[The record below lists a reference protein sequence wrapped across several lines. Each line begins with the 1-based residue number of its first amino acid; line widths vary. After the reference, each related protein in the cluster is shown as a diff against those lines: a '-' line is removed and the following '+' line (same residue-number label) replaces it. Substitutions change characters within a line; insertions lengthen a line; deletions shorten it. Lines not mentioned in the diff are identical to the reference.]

1 MNLGEIIHNY
11 RMDNKMTLDDVA
23 KKCGITKGY
32 VSMLE
37 KNVNPK
43 TKRALSP
50 SIETILKVSKGLS
63 IDIDKM
69 FEMLDDDIRIA
80 LNHESLKSV
89 YGNIYAN
96 TNISQNTNNGT
107 ISNNIGSGDN
117 SNTTNN
123 YYNGCEYCE
132 EVAEE
137 QMRYNYSQNK
147 DTFFAIMD
155 NIRAMTDIQLE
166 EVLRY
171 TEFILSKK

>member
-1 MNLGEIIHNY
+1 
-11 RMDNKMTLDDVA
+11 
-23 KKCGITKGY
+23 
-32 VSMLE
+32 
-37 KNVNPK
+37 
-43 TKRALSP
+43 
-50 SIETILKVSKGLS
+50 
-63 IDIDKM
+63 M

-117 SNTTNN
+117 SNTTKN

-155 NIRAMTDIQLE
+155 NVRAMTDTQLE